1 MKFLL
6 KVTVE
11 TYWNYVVEVADENEA
26 RSRAVV
32 DYMNSMDAVQPDI
45 EITQVPDDTPEGDA

>member
-11 TYWNYVVEVADENEA
+11 TYWNYVVEAADENEA

-32 DYMNSMDAVQPDI
+32 DYMNSVDDLRPDI